1 MLQTVGFVVK
11 IVKQK
16 LKIDDTICE
25 FFGNK

>member
-1 MLQTVGFVVK
+1 MLQTVGSVVK

-16 LKIDDTICE
+16 LKIHDTICE